1 MSSSD
6 FVRILSPAQPA
17 EGTETPVEL
26 FLLVF
31 FPPAFHGFFFFF
43 PLEKSL
49 DFEHLE
55 PGSCVPKTGG
65 WK

>member
-31 FPPAFHGFFFFF
+31 FPLHFMDFFFS
-43 PLEKSL
+43 LEKSL